1 MNGTPKTISGPAYL
15 TGSAADVYTPPAST
29 IITMI
34 RQIHLANTDAS
45 AAMTVTLYRGGT
57 GGSTG
62 GTELCKGLSI
72 PAAETRDLFFDD
84 LVMKSTD
91 FLSGLASTTNK
102 VAITVIGHQIVT
114 P

>member
-15 TGSAADVYTPPAST
+15 AASAADIYTPPAST

-34 RQIHLANTDAS
+34 RQIHIANVTG
-45 AAMTVTLYRGGT
+45 AAATATLYRGAT

-62 GTELCKGLSI
+62 GTELCKALNV
-72 PAAETRDLFFDD
+72 PANEVRDIFFDD

-91 FLSGLASTTNK
+91 FLSGLGSTASTLT
-102 VAITVIGHQIVT
+102 ITVIGHQIVT